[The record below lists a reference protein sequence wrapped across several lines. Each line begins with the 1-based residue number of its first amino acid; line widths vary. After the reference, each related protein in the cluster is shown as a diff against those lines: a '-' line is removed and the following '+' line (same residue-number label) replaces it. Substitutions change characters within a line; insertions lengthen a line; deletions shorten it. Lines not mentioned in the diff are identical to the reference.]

1 MKKNLYYRDVI
12 SRKNR
17 LRDGLLNW
25 TLNFAS
31 FVRPLIEVFT
41 RSNFG
46 ERYLRFS
53 TCFRTA
59 VFFCLLPFMIKA
71 LKTFL
76 ATSLRI
82 GSEMR
87 FDDNLEPMGS
97 STWDLIRDHY
107 LTWYL
112 FFAVFLYFSW
122 KQRKYTRRNST
133 LFDFSKYSISSGR
146 IHRYFYDTE
155 FPVIGKANRRIIE
168 CYLEPLPFFVGGL
181 LLMLLQQSIGNLLV
195 FSSIMYSLG
204 YMAAYRIGDN
214 YILDKIDEIISNRNL
229 EKTFLYDKDESETEG
244 FSMTGNKPDDLEARR
259 QLLPL
264 LLGEANSID
273 AK

>member
-31 FVRPLIEVFT
+31 LVRPLIEVFT

-53 TCFRTA
+53 TCFRIA
-59 VFFCLLPFMIKA
+59 AIFCLLPFMIKA
-71 LKTFL
+71 FKTFL

-82 GSEMR
+82 GSEPR
-87 FDDNLEPMGS
+87 FDDNLEPIGS
-97 STWDLIRDHY
+97 SSWELIRDHY

-112 FFAVFLYFSW
+112 FFAVFLYFAW

-155 FPVIGKANRRIIE
+155 FPLIGKANRRTIE

-181 LLMLLQQSIGNLLV
+181 LLMLLHQNIGNLLV
-195 FSSIMYSLG
+195 FSSVMYSLG

-214 YILDKIDEIISNRNL
+214 FILDKIDEIISNKNL
-229 EKTFLYDKDESETEG
+229 EQVFLYDKDESEANG
-244 FSMTGNKPDDLEARR
+244 FSMAGNKPDDLEGRR

-264 LLGEANSID
+264 LLGKDDAID